1 MAYGWLSVLPYGII
15 VAAMIIIGF
24 LSILTRVPGPIATE
38 LAVAVGTI
46 ALVVMTAVV
55 IVTTFC
61 VQIRPIEEFVDSGSE
76 VEKTEARICA
86 LMKRTDEFI
95 KNEVGIAGIDN
106 PRLVSAKRAELA
118 LAAEPILICDA
129 FADYECI
136 LKKKEAPIDDE
147 ERLSRMERTLMRFV
161 YPEVSKACASAS
173 CDRPCET
180 LTLEG
185 ADTVDGRLTA
195 MNAVADGIDRQ
206 LAIIDEKTASL
217 RRGELSD
224 CDREKGM
231 DVGIEQQ

>member
-1 MAYGWLSVLPYGII
+1 MAYGWLSLLPYGII
-15 VAAMIIIGF
+15 VAAMIVVGF
-24 LSILTRVPGPIATE
+24 LSILTRVPGPVATE
-38 LAVAVGTI
+38 LAFAVGTI

-61 VQIRPIEEFVDSGSE
+61 VQIRPIEEFVDAAVAE
-76 VEKTEARICA
+76 TEGRICA
-86 LMKRTDEFI
+86 LIKKTDEFI

-106 PRLVSAKRAELA
+106 PHLVSAKRAELA
-118 LAAEPILICDA
+118 AAAEPMLICDA

-136 LKKKEAPIDDE
+136 LKKKEAPIDE
-147 ERLSRMERTLMRFV
+147 GERLSRMERTLMRFV
-161 YPEVSKACASAS
+161 YPEIRKACAAAS

-180 LTLEG
+180 LTLAA
-185 ADTVDGRLTA
+185 ADTVAGRLAA
-195 MNAVADGIDRQ
+195 MNAVADGLDRQ